1 MYEGRVEICYNETW
15 GTICDEYWSTN
26 AANVVCKQLGF
37 LDTGIAILQLVLSLY
52 FQYCKLGIMRALQAN
67 TFPLFTSQFLTY
79 KISRLFCVTHKKL
92 CL

>member
-26 AANVVCKQLGF
+26 AANVVCRQLGF
-37 LDTGIAILQLVLSLY
+37 LDTGIGILQLVISLY

-79 KISRLFCVTHKKL
+79 IN
-92 CL
+92 